1 MKEDSLSSLS
11 SYTKAHYIC
20 SDDIE
25 DTHNLKTKEERP
37 TSWLAIRTIN
47 KSLRLVGSY
56 SPAERYLLG
65 ETMPGVFLLFPTEI

>member
-1 MKEDSLSSLS
+1 MSSLS

-25 DTHNLKTKEERP
+25 DTRKTQKPRKRGQQVA
-37 TSWLAIRTIN
+37 WLAIRTIS

-65 ETMPGVFLLFPTEI
+65 ETMLGVFLLFPTEI

>member
-25 DTHNLKTKEERP
+25 DTLKT
-37 TSWLAIRTIN
+37 
-47 KSLRLVGSY
+47 
-56 SPAERYLLG
+56 
-65 ETMPGVFLLFPTEI
+65 